1 MSDVKRRVY
10 QENEQYQA
18 RLEEVG
24 GVLYVHVV
32 VHHMT
37 KSTLSLLR
45 KEFDIL
51 KQKVRQAGYS
61 HLFTYSTN
69 PRFYKLFK
77 GCEKVGDFKWQD
89 EDYEVMTWE
98 LK

>member
-18 RLEEVG
+18 RLEEVD

-32 VHHMT
+32 VHQMS

-45 KEFDIL
+45 KEFDVL

-69 PRFYKLFK
+69 SRFYKLFK
-77 GCEKVGDFKWQD
+77 GCERVGDFEWQGQ
-89 EDYEVMTWE
+89 DYEVMTWE